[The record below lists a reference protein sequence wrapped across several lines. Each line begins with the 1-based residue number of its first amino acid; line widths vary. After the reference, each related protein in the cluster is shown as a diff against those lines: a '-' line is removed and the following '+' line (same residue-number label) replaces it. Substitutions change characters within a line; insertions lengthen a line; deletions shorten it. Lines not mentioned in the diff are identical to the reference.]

1 MGSREL
7 KQYCELDE
15 ETLVLLKF
23 AIAGC
28 PGLRRPGLRP
38 GPGRDRHP
46 APATVFLWASLRPN
60 PAPKGKPSGL
70 PCRFQSECSGRT
82 GLHFL
87 TELCP
92 RPARTWL
99 PWTRRSCCEHL
110 CDLCDRLWQSHA
122 FPIAFPGSRF
132 NVTTC
137 QRDSRHSLTRACA
150 PDAVHSRFSNR
161 LIRSGSFSPSSR
173 LQDHSI
179 AVQSAAVYHSGNKS
193 E

>member
-7 KQYCELDE
+7 KQYSELDE
-15 ETLVLLKF
+15 ETLALLKF

-28 PGLRRPGLRP
+28 PGLRRPRLRP
-38 GPGRDRHP
+38 GPGRARHP

-70 PCRFQSECSGRT
+70 PCRFKRECSGRT

-110 CDLCDRLWQSHA
+110 CDLCDLLWQSPA

-137 QRDSRHSLTRACA
+137 QRDSRHSLTRWGSQTRLRE
-150 PDAVHSRFSNR
+150 PDTKGKASQTPQRRHVRKQGFGQGV
-161 LIRSGSFSPSSR
+161 SGVEA
-173 LQDHSI
+173 LT
-179 AVQSAAVYHSGNKS
+179 
-193 E
+193 